1 MALIG
6 GGGGSS
12 PNPINISGVTGIA
25 GAIGIKGDGNS
36 DNPNRDKLFEKYK
49 EIIKN
54 NLDNFRNIIG
64 DNGGGDNG
72 GYVDNPIVEPEAQ
85 EPEVVEAQPE
95 EQTVKQD
102 TVEIEPVAGL
112 LQENNETKEEV
123 KDNTFSVA
131 DVFAPKATQANED
144 YTATINNS
152 QNAGKGKEATATD
165 WADDD
170 KESSWDR
177 TYSDVTGE
185 PIVSNAGTTS
195 PVSGQLADNGNSG
208 SLYAAGLN
216 TNIQT
221 PEGYDPNMGVRN
233 LGNTTKDTAIAI
245 GEGIYNPLADN
256 SATFGVP
263 VVGENYRMGTDA
275 NGTIARIVFDDKTSR
290 NVPFIWSDTDG
301 KWVQAE
307 YNSDTKTYV
316 PLSITTVGS
325 NAGQYQNDDW
335 AKAYEV
341 GLLRGNPMG
350 AVTTEKTGT
359 YFTSGGP
366 TASTI
371 TADNPIS
378 NKDAQPAD
386 NHALRGFDT
395 NESNTPYTTD
405 IGTRDNP
412 ISDVQV
418 GDTAIHYV
426 DKEGA
431 VHSVPLSTEE
441 GQAVVDNYF
450 DIDPTEVTV
459 GDTTVS
465 YFDENGDYHVV
476 PLASEKGQEI
486 QKYADAMGDY
496 GSIEANYAKA
506 IEAVGE
512 YNTNN
517 SYPTVGT
524 TDNPINADEL
534 INTIADMKVN
544 PMYAGWTDEQIRAE
558 AVRIIQSRFDQTN
571 GKPFSWSEDLPLIEG
586 VPLYNTETGT
596 GNALYDS
603 IMNDGRTVS
612 GFSSQEDITYQDS
625 ILHYFDNPEYS
636 NGGGLPTEN
645 GAGFRGVVIP
655 ESCQDIVATSKYGA
669 LDERNGDKI
678 ETVVMSDEKYTEAVL
693 DFVEA
698 NPQISAMLEAGKLT
712 LDGIIA
718 HFFKLN
724 TAKPSG
730 GSSYRGYGGYY
741 RGGGGGGYR
750 GGGGSSGGSSNSA
763 GSTTQNQ
770 QRVYNIMKNWSF

>member
-1 MALIG
+1 MALI
-6 GGGGSS
+6 GGGSS
-12 PNPINISGVTGIA
+12 PNPINVGGIGGVVGIDNSGNNSG
-25 GAIGIKGDGNS
+25 GNS
-36 DNPNRDKLFEKYK
+36 NRDKLIEKYK

-72 GYVDNPIVEPEAQ
+72 GYIDNPIVEPEAQ

-144 YTATINNS
+144 YAS
-152 QNAGKGKEATATD
+152 QIKNGQGADSDSGTSANDAWNKKLKEIYGEDYDTT
-165 WADDD
+165 
-170 KESSWDR
+170 
-177 TYSDVTGE
+177 TTE
-185 PIVSNAGTTS
+185 PIDNSDSGT
-195 PVSGQLADNGNSG
+195 P
-208 SLYAAGLN
+208 YAAGLN
-216 TNIQT
+216 TNVKT
-221 PEGYDPNMGVRN
+221 PEEYDPNAGVRN
-233 LGNTTKDTAIAI
+233 LGNVIKDTATAI
-245 GEGIYNPLADN
+245 GKGIYNPIANSLA
-256 SATFGVP
+256 T
-263 VVGENYRMGTDA
+263 VGLVDPHKGYRSWTDS
-275 NGTIARIVFDDKTSR
+275 NGNEARFAWNDKTKEF
-290 NVPFIWSDTDG
+290 VPFIWDAANG
-301 KWVQAE
+301 KWFQAD
-307 YNSDTKTYV
+307 YDPNTKTYS
-316 PLSITTVGS
+316 PSSISTVGNS
-325 NAGQYQNDDW
+325 AGQYQNDDW

-341 GLLRGNPMG
+341 GLLRGNPTG

-359 YFTSGGP
+359 YFTGSGP
-366 TASTI
+366 TASTT
-371 TADNPIS
+371 TAGNPIS

-405 IGTRDNP
+405 VGTKGNP

-418 GDTAIHYV
+418 GDTAVHYV

-512 YNTNN
+512 YNANN

>member
-1 MALIG
+1 MVIKPTTEFINYQTP
-6 GGGGSS
+6 S
-12 PNPINISGVTGIA
+12 NPINPIVDTGGYRGDPVTDWYKKIVDDK
-25 GAIGIKGDGNS
+25 ILDKIKDKIKDNYTDWYSQYTGN
-36 DNPNRDKLFEKYK
+36 
-49 EIIKN
+49 
-54 NLDNFRNIIG
+54 

-72 GYVDNPIVEPEAQ
+72 GYVDNPIAVQ
-85 EPEVVEAQPE
+85 QPE
-95 EQTVKQD
+95 EQVAETPVVEATTP
-102 TVEIEPVAGL
+102 TVEKTAAETEVTNPIAETETAAETEKETEPA
-112 LQENNETKEEV
+112 
-123 KDNTFSVA
+123 A
-131 DVFAPKATQANED
+131 DIATQDVDQRNDAFINNAVGSQGADSNEGTSANDAWDKKLKELYGED
-144 YTATINNS
+144 YET
-152 QNAGKGKEATATD
+152 
-165 WADDD
+165 
-170 KESSWDR
+170 
-177 TYSDVTGE
+177 V
-185 PIVSNAGTTS
+185 GTTS

-208 SLYAAGLN
+208 TPYAAGLN

-221 PEGYDPNMGVRN
+221 PDGYSPEAGVDAFGN
-233 LGNTTKDTAIAI
+233 AVVEAGKGIGNTIGSVYRNAIDLPVSNALATYGI
-245 GEGIYNPLADN
+245 GSWTNVRGG
-256 SATFGVP
+256 F
-263 VVGENYRMGTDA
+263 DA
-275 NGTIARIVFDDKTSR
+275 NGTFARIVSVDGQPI
-290 NVPFIWSDTDG
+290 PFIWNSTLG
-301 KWVQAE
+301 EWVQAGVDK
-307 YNSDTKTYV
+307 SSGTYV
-316 PLSITTVGS
+316 PLEKSTVGS
-325 NAGQYQNDDW
+325 NVGQYQGDW

-341 GLLRGNPMG
+341 GLLRGNPTG
-350 AVTTEKTGT
+350 ATTGATTGQVIT
-359 YFTSGGP
+359 HTP
-366 TASTI
+366 KATPA
-371 TADNPIS
+371 TADNPIN
-378 NKDAQPAD
+378 NKDAQVAD
-386 NHALRGFDT
+386 NHALRGFDA

-405 IGTRDNP
+405 VGTKGNP

-465 YFDENGDYHVV
+465 YFDENGDYHVI

-486 QKYADAMGDY
+486 QKYVDAMGDY

-506 IEAVGE
+506 IEAIGE
-512 YNTNN
+512 YNANN
-517 SYPTVGT
+517 NYLTVGT

-534 INTIADMKVN
+534 INTIADLKVN
-544 PMYAGWTDEQIRAE
+544 PTYAGWTDEQIRAE
-558 AVRIIQSRFDQTN
+558 AVRIIQARFDQTN

-586 VPLYNTETGT
+586 VPFYNTETGT

-669 LDERNGDKI
+669 LDARNGDKI

-693 DFVEA
+693 DFIEA
-698 NPQISAMLEAGKLT
+698 NPQIEAMLEAGKLT

-750 GGGGSSGGSSNSA
+750 SYGGSSGGSSNSA

>member
-1 MALIG
+1 MAFEIG
-6 GGGGSS
+6 GGGANDPSKQGQWLEQIKQAVEKLRGENQ
-12 PNPINISGVTGIA
+12 PGYYEANPINV
-25 GAIGIKGDGNS
+25 S
-36 DNPNRDKLFEKYK
+36 D
-49 EIIKN
+49 
-54 NLDNFRNIIG
+54 
-64 DNGGGDNG
+64 
-72 GYVDNPIVEPEAQ
+72 VVVEQPE
-85 EPEVVEAQPE
+85 EVVEETPAVEATETPRVEETVTETPNPLAETETQTEEKKETETSTPE
-95 EQTVKQD
+95 IVSQD
-102 TVEIEPVAGL
+102 
-112 LQENNETKEEV
+112 
-123 KDNTFSVA
+123 
-131 DVFAPKATQANED
+131 ANQRND
-144 YTATINNS
+144 AFINNAVGS
-152 QNAGKGKEATATD
+152 QNAGKGKEAAATD
-165 WADDD
+165 WADED
-170 KESSWDR
+170 KESSWDK
-177 TYSDVTGE
+177 TYSDITGE
-185 PIVSNAGTTS
+185 PVVSNVGTTS

-208 SLYAAGLN
+208 SPYAAGLN
-216 TNIQT
+216 TNIKT
-221 PEGYDPNMGVRN
+221 PEGYAPNAGVRN
-233 LGNTTKDTAIAI
+233 LGNVIKDTATAI
-245 GEGIYNPLADN
+245 GKGIYNPLADN
-256 SATFGVP
+256 SAVFGVP
-263 VVGENYRMGTDA
+263 VVGEGYRMGVDA
-275 NGTIARIVFDDKTSR
+275 NGTIARIVFDDKTSQ
-290 NVPFIWSDTDG
+290 NVPFIWNNTEG

-316 PLSITTVGS
+316 PLITATVGS
-325 NAGQYQNDDW
+325 GAGQPQLDRTTEI
-335 AKAYEV
+335 AAM
-341 GLLRGNPMG
+341 RGNPTG
-350 AVTTEKTGT
+350 ATTGT
-359 YFTSGGP
+359 TTGQYHTYTP
-366 TASTI
+366 KATPATAG
-371 TADNPIS
+371 NPIN
-378 NKDAQPAD
+378 NKDAQVAD

-395 NESNTPYTTD
+395 NESNAPYTTD
-405 IGTRDNP
+405 VGTTGNP
-412 ISDVQV
+412 ISDVRV

-426 DKEGA
+426 DKKGA

-465 YFDENGDYHVV
+465 YFDENGDYHVI

-486 QKYADAMGDY
+486 QKYVDAMGDY

-506 IEAVGE
+506 IEAIGE
-512 YNTNN
+512 YNANN
-517 SYPTVGT
+517 NYPTVGT

-534 INTIADMKVN
+534 INTIADLKVN
-544 PMYAGWTDEQIRAE
+544 PAYAGWTDEQIRAE
-558 AVRIIQSRFDQTN
+558 AVRIIQARFDQAN
-571 GKPFSWSEDLPLIEG
+571 GKPFSWSEDLPLVEG
-586 VPLYNTETGT
+586 VPFYNTETGT

-750 GGGGSSGGSSNSA
+750 SYGGSSGGSSNSA